1 MGKEKFSDR
10 LMHAVSV
17 LRNKNEPFKP
27 EPMPDYGPSS
37 ANPLVRSRYQSISS
51 QKNLTASMYNHIAMD
66 VAAVDLLHV
75 RVDVNERFTEAI
87 PSGLYRCLTVEAN
100 VDEAARHFKQN
111 VVQTMFEQGVV
122 AVVPVDTDINIR
134 DENAFNILSLRVG
147 RITSYYPRHVRVEV
161 YNDKTGE
168 KEEVTLPKS
177 VVAIVENPLYATMNE
192 PNSYLQQL
200 LKTINRMDSI
210 DDQISSGKMDL
221 LIQLPYTVKSKLRQ
235 DQAEN
240 RRENL
245 EQQLMGSKYGIGYI
259 DATERVTQLNRP
271 VENTML
277 DRVKYLSDMLYSQ
290 MGLTPAVFD
299 GTADEKQMTNYYNRT
314 IEPILAAIAEEF
326 TRKFLSKTAQTQKQ
340 RIAYYRDPFQ
350 LLTAAEFAEVADKFT
365 RNEILTSNEIRGLA
379 GMRPSS
385 DPRAD
390 MLRNSNVPQN
400 DPAMLGSD
408 TDAVSEDDSSQV
420 MNDVLDEIDSTIQDI
435 FSDLGVESEDPD
447 DTSQIMNSA
456 FDEIDETIQEI
467 FKDLD
472 V

>member
-1 MGKEKFSDR
+1 MGNEKFTDR
-10 LMHAVSV
+10 LAHAVSV
-17 LRNKNEPFKP
+17 LRNKDQPFKP
-27 EPMPDYGPSS
+27 EPFLDYGPSS
-37 ANPLVRSRYQSISS
+37 AQPMMRSRYHSITS

-66 VAAVDLLHV
+66 VASVDLLHV
-75 RVDVNERFTEAI
+75 RVDDNDRFQETI
-87 PSGLYRCLTVEAN
+87 SSGLFRCLTVEAN

-134 DENAFNILSLRVG
+134 SEKTFDILSLRVG

-168 KEEVTLPKS
+168 REEVTLPKS
-177 VVAIVENPLYATMNE
+177 VVAIIENPLYATMNE

-221 LIQLPYTVKSKLRQ
+221 LIQLPYTVKSQTRK

-277 DRVKYLSDMLYSQ
+277 ERVKYLSDMLYSQ
-290 MGLTPAVFD
+290 MGLTTAVFD
-299 GTADEKQMTNYYNRT
+299 GTADEKQMKNYYNRT

-326 TRKFLSKTAQTQKQ
+326 TRKFLTKTAQTQRQ

-350 LLTAAEFAEVADKFT
+350 LLTASEFAEISDKFT

-379 GMRPSS
+379 GMRPST

-400 DPAMLGSD
+400 DPVQGGS
-408 TDAVSEDDSSQV
+408 VSEASDDV
-420 MNDVLDEIDSTIQDI
+420 
-435 FSDLGVESEDPD
+435 
-447 DTSQIMNSA
+447 MNSA
-456 FDEIDETIQEI
+456 FDEVDAAIDEIM
-467 FKDLD
+467 KDLED

>member
-1 MGKEKFSDR
+1 MGNTKFSDR
-10 LMHAVSV
+10 LSHAVSV
-17 LRNKNEPFKP
+17 LRNKDQVFKP
-27 EPMPDYGPSS
+27 EPVVDYGPSTTQPI
-37 ANPLVRSRYQSISS
+37 ARSRFHRMGS
-51 QKNLTASMYNHIAMD
+51 QKDLTASMYNHIAMD
-66 VAAVDLLHV
+66 VAAVDMLHV
-75 RVDVNERFTEAI
+75 RVDENDRFSETMK
-87 PSGLYRCLTVEAN
+87 SGLYRCLTVEAN
-100 VDEAARHFKQN
+100 VDEGARHFKQN

-134 DENAFNILSLRVG
+134 SENAFDILSLRVG
-147 RITSYYPRHVRVEV
+147 RITSYYPRHVRVEI

-177 VVAIVENPLYATMNE
+177 VVAIIENPLYATMNE

-200 LKTINRMDSI
+200 LRAINRMDTI

-221 LIQLPYTVKSKLRQ
+221 LIQLPYTVKSDTRR

-240 RRENL
+240 RRKSL
-245 EQQLMGSKYGIGYI
+245 EDQLTGSKYGIGYL

-277 DRVKYLSDMLYSQ
+277 ERVKYLADMLYSQ
-290 MGLTPAVFD
+290 MGLTPSVFD

-326 TRKFLSKTAQTQKQ
+326 TRKFLTKTAQTQRQK
-340 RIAYYRDPFQ
+340 IAYYRDPFQ
-350 LLTAAEFAEVADKFT
+350 LLTASEFAEIADKFT

-379 GMRPSS
+379 GMRPFD

-390 MLRNSNVPQN
+390 LLRNSNIPQN
-400 DPAMLGSD
+400 DPAFGTETSNDSD
-408 TDAVSEDDSSQV
+408 LI
-420 MNDVLDEIDSTIQDI
+420 NNVLDEIDATIQ
-435 FSDLGVESEDPD
+435 S
-447 DTSQIMNSA
+447 
-456 FDEIDETIQEI
+456 I

-472 V
+472 TEVEDA